1 MREPR
6 GSVLLAL
13 LAGAAGVTLHQ
24 NAHQGLFESAD
35 SPHLFINGSGFDVG
49 VLGDLEFK
57 PTLKRDFDYEIVS
70 HGATWIK
77 LRRLPPRTWWSGHYS
92 TEPSWTQPAELL
104 LMSIELGG
112 VNYGATGGV
121 TIATIFSD
129 PHVVYGATPVHAH
142 PNANVPA
149 QEYFDSL
156 PQITQEVNEQYED
169 AQSVDAPVL
178 EKDIFEDVVD
188 EYELHNPSPFAKLS
202 VRCSGLDAGAVALDL
217 DPVPS
222 GDYTVTVA
230 SDGTAL
236 EIALTSPGAAW
247 CAPERCPDSP
257 AETVPLIVRGVS
269 TSQRGAIT
277 FLHPVVVAT
286 IYHDD
291 ATLPPPSPTALPIP
305 SPTPIPTALPTSM
318 PTVTSEDPYVPP
330 LHTTHVHKSDDA
342 GAKALGIT
350 VLCCALLTLCTACAV
365 TGRVLYKKLRLRM
378 QPAIEVYLPLNVELV
393 SS

>member
-35 SPHLFINGSGFDVG
+35 SPHLVINGTGFEAP
-49 VLGDLEFK
+49 LGDLVFK
-57 PTLKRDFDYEIVS
+57 LALERDLDYEVVS
-70 HGATWIK
+70 FGPSSIK

-92 TEPSWTQPAELL
+92 FEPSWQQPGELS
-104 LMSIELGG
+104 LMTIELGG
-112 VNYGATGGV
+112 VNYGINGGV
-121 TIATIFSD
+121 PIATIFSD

-156 PQITQEVNEQYED
+156 PQDAQQQITQEVNEQYED

-286 IYHDD
+286 VRARASVSALCARAARGERVPDWFRNARAASRGPLSRLSRADLSRRRDPPAPLADGAADPVTDADPDGAADIYADGH
-291 ATLPPPSPTALPIP
+291 
-305 SPTPIPTALPTSM
+305 
-318 PTVTSEDPYVPP
+318 VRGP
-330 LHTTHVHKSDDA
+330 LRASSAHHS
-342 GAKALGIT
+342 
-350 VLCCALLTLCTACAV
+350 CT
-365 TGRVLYKKLRLRM
+365 
-378 QPAIEVYLPLNVELV
+378 
-393 SS
+393 

>member
-121 TIATIFSD
+121 TIATIFPD

-156 PQITQEVNEQYED
+156 PQDAQQQITQEVNEQYED

-286 IYHDD
+286 VRARASVSALCARAARGERVPDWFRNARAASRGPLSRLSRADLSRRRDPPAPLADGAADPVTDADPDGAADIYADGH
-291 ATLPPPSPTALPIP
+291 
-305 SPTPIPTALPTSM
+305 
-318 PTVTSEDPYVPP
+318 VRGP
-330 LHTTHVHKSDDA
+330 LRASSAHHS
-342 GAKALGIT
+342 
-350 VLCCALLTLCTACAV
+350 CT
-365 TGRVLYKKLRLRM
+365 
-378 QPAIEVYLPLNVELV
+378 
-393 SS
+393 

>member
-1 MREPR
+1 MGEPR

-156 PQITQEVNEQYED
+156 PQDAQQQITQEVNEQYED

-257 AETVPLIVRGVS
+257 AETVPLIARGVS

-286 IYHDD
+286 VRARASVSALCARAARGERVPDWFRNARAASRGPLSRLSRADLSRRRDPPAPLADGAADPVTDADPDGAADIYADGH
-291 ATLPPPSPTALPIP
+291 
-305 SPTPIPTALPTSM
+305 
-318 PTVTSEDPYVPP
+318 VRGP
-330 LHTTHVHKSDDA
+330 LRASSAHHS
-342 GAKALGIT
+342 
-350 VLCCALLTLCTACAV
+350 CT
-365 TGRVLYKKLRLRM
+365 
-378 QPAIEVYLPLNVELV
+378 
-393 SS
+393 

>member
-121 TIATIFSD
+121 TMATIFSD

-156 PQITQEVNEQYED
+156 PQDAQQQITQEVNEQYED

-286 IYHDD
+286 VRARASVSALCARAARGERVPDWFRNARAASRGPLSRLSRADLSRRRDPPAPLADGAADPVTDADPDGAADIYADGH
-291 ATLPPPSPTALPIP
+291 
-305 SPTPIPTALPTSM
+305 
-318 PTVTSEDPYVPP
+318 VRGP
-330 LHTTHVHKSDDA
+330 LRASSAHHS
-342 GAKALGIT
+342 
-350 VLCCALLTLCTACAV
+350 CT
-365 TGRVLYKKLRLRM
+365 
-378 QPAIEVYLPLNVELV
+378 
-393 SS
+393 

>member
-121 TIATIFSD
+121 TMATIFSD

-156 PQITQEVNEQYED
+156 PQDAQQQITQEVNEQYED

-269 TSQRGAIT
+269 TTQRGAVT
-277 FLHPVVVAT
+277 FTHPVMVAT
-286 IYHDD
+286 VR
-291 ATLPPPSPTALPIP
+291 ARASLSRRWRAPACAQRAAS
-305 SPTPIPTALPTSM
+305 
-318 PTVTSEDPYVPP
+318 
-330 LHTTHVHKSDDA
+330 
-342 GAKALGIT
+342 ALGGAAVRARHDMARPRVSRADLSRRRDPPEEPRTEPAADTTADACEAIGLT
-350 VLCCALLTLCTACAV
+350 DVCADGQHAARAHHACTH
-365 TGRVLYKKLRLRM
+365 LR
-378 QPAIEVYLPLNVELV
+378 
-393 SS
+393 

>member
-156 PQITQEVNEQYED
+156 PQDAQQQITQEVNEQYED

-286 IYHDD
+286 VRARASVSALCARAARGERVPDWFRNARAASRGPLSRLSRADLSRRRDPPAPLADGAADPITDADPDGAADIYADGH
-291 ATLPPPSPTALPIP
+291 
-305 SPTPIPTALPTSM
+305 
-318 PTVTSEDPYVPP
+318 VRGP
-330 LHTTHVHKSDDA
+330 LRASSAHRS
-342 GAKALGIT
+342 
-350 VLCCALLTLCTACAV
+350 CT
-365 TGRVLYKKLRLRM
+365 
-378 QPAIEVYLPLNVELV
+378 
-393 SS
+393 

>member
-156 PQITQEVNEQYED
+156 PQDAQQQITQEVNEQYED

-286 IYHDD
+286 VRARASVSALCARAARGERVPDWFRNARAASRGPLSRLSRADLSRRRDPPAPLADGAADPVTDADPDGAADIYADGH
-291 ATLPPPSPTALPIP
+291 
-305 SPTPIPTALPTSM
+305 
-318 PTVTSEDPYVPP
+318 VRGP
-330 LHTTHVHKSDDA
+330 LRASSAHHS
-342 GAKALGIT
+342 
-350 VLCCALLTLCTACAV
+350 CT
-365 TGRVLYKKLRLRM
+365 
-378 QPAIEVYLPLNVELV
+378 
-393 SS
+393 

>member
-156 PQITQEVNEQYED
+156 PQDAQQQITQEVNEQYED

-286 IYHDD
+286 VRARASVSALCARAARGERVPDWFRNARAASRGPRSRLSRADLSRRRDPPAPLADGAADPVTDADPDGAADIYADGH
-291 ATLPPPSPTALPIP
+291 
-305 SPTPIPTALPTSM
+305 
-318 PTVTSEDPYVPP
+318 VRGP
-330 LHTTHVHKSDDA
+330 LRASSAHHS
-342 GAKALGIT
+342 
-350 VLCCALLTLCTACAV
+350 CT
-365 TGRVLYKKLRLRM
+365 
-378 QPAIEVYLPLNVELV
+378 
-393 SS
+393 

>member
-6 GSVLLAL
+6 CSVLLAL

-156 PQITQEVNEQYED
+156 PQDAQQQITQEVNEQYED

-286 IYHDD
+286 VRARASVSALCARAARGERVPDWFRNARAASRGPLSRLSRADLSRRRDPPAPLADGAADPVTDADPDGAADIYADGH
-291 ATLPPPSPTALPIP
+291 
-305 SPTPIPTALPTSM
+305 
-318 PTVTSEDPYVPP
+318 VRGP
-330 LHTTHVHKSDDA
+330 LRASSAHHS
-342 GAKALGIT
+342 
-350 VLCCALLTLCTACAV
+350 CT
-365 TGRVLYKKLRLRM
+365 
-378 QPAIEVYLPLNVELV
+378 
-393 SS
+393 